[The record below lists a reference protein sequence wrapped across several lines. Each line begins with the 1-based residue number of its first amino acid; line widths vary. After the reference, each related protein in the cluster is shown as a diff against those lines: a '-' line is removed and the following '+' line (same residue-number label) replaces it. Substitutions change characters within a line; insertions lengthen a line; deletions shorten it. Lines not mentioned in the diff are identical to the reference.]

1 MSVKYGHC
9 GYSPQASKKFA
20 TPLVPILLMYFRSI
34 HHNVKLPALSRS
46 SESSLII
53 LFQHQILYE
62 LLFSSIHPDMLKFN
76 TRNL

>member
-1 MSVKYGHC
+1 MYVRYGHC

-20 TPLVPILLMYFRSI
+20 TPLHPILVMYFRSI

-46 SESSLII
+46 SGLSLII

-62 LLFSSIHPDMLKFN
+62 LPFSSIHPDVLKFN